1 MYSLFNMLQALLNG
15 GMNKI
20 SIIKLKTQQS
30 LKNKLIVRKMYIA
43 ENEKSKKKPS
53 LIPHSKRTML
63 LI

>member
-1 MYSLFNMLQALLNG
+1 MLQALLNG

-43 ENEKSKKKPS
+43 ENEKSKKKRK
-53 LIPHSKRTML
+53 INKNL
-63 LI
+63 L

>member
-43 ENEKSKKKPS
+43 ENEKSKKKRK
-53 LIPHSKRTML
+53 INKNL
-63 LI
+63 L